1 MSLEQAIEMLKQ
13 AKDVHHW
20 NEIRDNIKFQM
31 TNKEWFSKYFFAIDA
46 SGLIVEVL
54 GRDQN

>member
-54 GRDQN
+54 GRD